1 MTSAWI
7 FVVLPPRET
16 PMTRKA
22 RPLICR
28 VYKTAR
34 RERSGAMDIA
44 VLGMDLGKNSRSVV
58 GLNGTGKVI
67 CDDMP
72 HVGCN
77 IIVTQFL

>member
-1 MTSAWI
+1 
-7 FVVLPPRET
+7 
-16 PMTRKA
+16 
-22 RPLICR
+22 
-28 VYKTAR
+28 
-34 RERSGAMDIA
+34 MDIA